1 MADAEILALLEEGS
15 CEEEAREEVQSEG
28 EHEEHEEH
36 GEHGEHEELE
46 EEAREEEARQEDGY
60 LQKQIAYRGAHV
72 SLAVQP
78 DAEHEEQAILHCA
91 GVHVGLEGLNYEL
104 NPGRRCHLPDG
115 SGEMFFVE
123 ALLVDYSRAEAPEL
137 SDQAGQGLFLVFHCP
152 ARKSARRGR
161 VLVELQP
168 DFLPATI
175 PASLAN
181 PRSRDKRKYEQGVVS
196 CQISLRSQSAAETA
210 ICQCLDPDF
219 SDRYMGVRQVLD
231 QQPDGSGWTFQ
242 VQWRSAH
249 PSNTTWE
256 PLESKFLPQNSLSKY
271 PC

>member
-1 MADAEILALLEEGS
+1 MADCRDEQVLSEEDVVL
-15 CEEEAREEVQSEG
+15 R
-28 EHEEHEEH
+28 
-36 GEHGEHEELE
+36 
-46 EEAREEEARQEDGY
+46 
-60 LQKQIAYRGAHV
+60 QKQIAYRGAKV
-72 SLAVQP
+72 SLSLAHQPQP
-78 DAEHEEQAILHCA
+78 DAEEQAILHCA
-91 GVHVGLEGLNYEL
+91 AVHVGADYEL
-104 NPGRRCHLPDG
+104 HPGRRCHLPDG

-181 PRSRDKRKYEQGVVS
+181 PRSRDKLKYEQGVVRS
-196 CQISLRSQSAAETA
+196 QVELRSQSAAETA
-210 ICQCLDPDF
+210 VRECLFPSL
-219 SDRYMGVRQVLD
+219 SDRYTGVRQVLD
-231 QQPDGSGWTFQ
+231 QRPTEDGSGWKFE

-249 PSNTTWE
+249 PGNTTWE
-256 PLESKFLPQNSLSKY
+256 PLESK
-271 PC
+271 